1 LAPPQRQRSGTFVG
15 TPFYVA
21 PEMLKKNQS
30 GLYSDLWAL
39 GCIIYEICSG
49 RKMFMGKIN
58 QEVFNKILANEVNY
72 SAVNDEDAADLIQ
85 SLC

>member
-1 LAPPQRQRSGTFVG
+1 MEKDSEHSYFARLLGNQTRQRSDTFVG

-21 PEMLKKNQS
+21 PEMLKKNKS

-39 GCIIYEICSG
+39 GCILYEICSG

-58 QEVFNKILANEVNY
+58 
-72 SAVNDEDAADLIQ
+72 
-85 SLC
+85 